1 MPRRDVRSIKAN
13 RPATL
18 SHTPNEEVPPL
29 APNTALKCQKRGRWY
44 SIMVVVMMC
53 VRIVFLPFFGGH
65 VRLLSLQMKTVF
77 YLLMHQQY
85 TYLDPNHRGIYER
98 VCTQTC
104 LRNTKTLLTNYLPN
118 HVDLL
123 CCDILHTTAIKGMVQ
138 ILIMCSYINKDKKR
152 HWKVFTYH
160 TAGVITKRRAIQ
172 TSLPACAYLIK
183 VNINFPKITWC
194 FDPRFEF
201 SVVFLVV

>member
-44 SIMVVVMMC
+44 SIMVVAMMC